1 MKLFNQ
7 TKGWADSLKRLEND
21 EDYYGD
27 FGKQF
32 LSQSDIGSLLNN
44 PQEFKED
51 REDNKAFA
59 SGRYFHQAFL
69 EPDKAKVFPTLDVA
83 SRNTKLYREWKEEN
97 NGEFILLTKEKE
109 ETDEMVKAM
118 KQNFEFYDKIYKD
131 GNRYEIPGVA
141 MIKGYPFKGKA
152 DIICSDC
159 VIDLKTTANI
169 MDFKWTSRK
178 YNYDAQAYIYQYIF
192 GKPLKFYVID
202 KSTHILGRF
211 TPKDSWIKGGER
223 KVEKSLEVY
232 EKYYGLNPEDDV
244 CNFIIEEDLE

>member
-1 MKLFNQ
+1 MELFKQ
-7 TKGWADSLKRLEND
+7 TKGWADTLKRLEND

-32 LSQSDIGSLLNN
+32 LSQSDIGSLLTN

-131 GNRYEIPGVA
+131 GNRYEIPGVS

-159 VIDLKTTANI
+159 IIDLKTTANI

-202 KSTHILGRF
+202 KTTHILGRF
-211 TPKDSWIKGGER
+211 TPTDSWIQGGER
-223 KVEKSLEVY
+223 KVEKAIDVY
-232 EKYYGLNPEDDV
+232 EKYYGSNASEDV
-244 CNFIIEEDLE
+244 VNFIIEEDLE